1 VCIIGLLV
9 GALSASFYF
18 LVMGDVF
25 IEWEVLSVGSSNI
38 LFVLIFDFM
47 SMLFVFTVS
56 LVSCGV
62 MVFRG
67 RYMAGEKYYRRFI
80 MIVIRFIISM
90 FLLILR
96 PNLIR
101 ILLG

>member
-1 VCIIGLLV
+1 MCVVGLLV
-9 GALSASFYF
+9 RTLFASFYL
-18 LVMGDVF
+18 LVIGDVF
-25 IEWEVLSVGSSNI
+25 IEWEVLSVGSSSV
-38 LFVLIFDFM
+38 LFVLIFDFL
-47 SMLFVFTVS
+47 STLFMFTVS

-62 MVFRG
+62 IVFRG
-67 RYMAGEKYYRRFI
+67 RYMASEKYYS
-80 MIVIRFIISM
+80 RFIIIVLRFIVSI